1 MIEALCGGEVDAPLM
16 AELARGRLRRKRTE
30 LTQALEGRVKPHQRF
45 ILTELLCQID
55 SLEETIGHFDEQIE
69 AACLPFAQAVECLD
83 TIPGVGRETAE
94 VIVAEIGADM
104 SRFPS
109 AQHLAAWA
117 GVAPGN
123 HESGGKR
130 LSGRVRHGNQA
141 LRRALLQAAKAAAH
155 TKATYLAAQ
164 YQRLVRRRGKK
175 RASVAVAHSILVIA
189 YHLLKRG
196 EEYHELGANYFD
208 RERPEA
214 TATRLV
220 QRLEKLG
227 YQVTLQV
234 PVAGAMA

>member
-1 MIEALCGGEVDAPLM
+1 V
-16 AELARGRLRRKRTE
+16 
-30 LTQALEGRVKPHQRF
+30 PHQRF

-55 SLEETIGHFDEQIE
+55 SLEETIARFDEQIE
-69 AACLPFAQAVECLD
+69 AACLPFAQAVRRLD

-94 VIVAEIGADM
+94 VIVAEIGVEM

-141 LRRALLQAAKAAAH
+141 LRRALVQAAKAAAH

-208 RERPEA
+208 RQRPEA

-234 PVAGAMA
+234 PVAGAVA